1 MTKVTKEK
9 NLGLN
14 DVINVE
20 TNEGNFYI
28 SFEKDLNLY
37 FSYLGSKLEDKDE
50 YSFTIDKE
58 NAFLYECFDELYNS
72 VESEKPFKYSD
83 NLPDKDY
90 LYPLSNTCVE
100 LDHGCGI
107 IEWHSDDEADYDS
120 ASVLEI
126 MPYIDSY
133 IVTFKKSKSKVGHSA
148 YSVCIKNGGS
158 KYDPYNISFMIMYN
172 KLHEHNFELDNNV
185 LEEGYS
191 RTRKR

>member
-14 DVINVE
+14 DVINIE
-20 TNEGNFYI
+20 TKEGNFYI
-28 SFEKDLNLY
+28 SFENDLNLY
-37 FSYLGSKLEDKDE
+37 FSYSGNNVEEEDE

-58 NAFLYECFDELYNS
+58 NNFLYDCFDKLYDS
-72 VESEKPFKYSD
+72 IESEKPFKYSQ
-83 NLPDKDY
+83 NLPDTDY
-90 LYPLSNTCVE
+90 VYPLSEVGLE
-100 LDHGCGI
+100 LDHGDGI
-107 IEWHSDDEADYDS
+107 IAWHSDDELNYDS

-158 KYDPYNISFMIMYN
+158 GYDPYNASFAIMYN
-172 KLHEHNFELDNNV
+172 ALREHDFELDNKV
-185 LEEGYS
+185 LDEGYS